1 MSWWV
6 VETSLPLLSLIFL
19 LLHRKR
25 NLADHSSINS
35 RLMNI
40 KFCCAK
46 HYSGKFAE
54 FPGPTLGHSDL
65 QALTLSL
72 MQKVS
77 PSVLNKFPKMDLL
90 FLEQEINCKANQNY
104 SFFFA
109 SPLECHKT
117 RWVQA
122 FMFKK
127 KCKDD
132 SGAHF
137 TRDSCRLTIYVGELS
152 YIITSERSLK
162 VCIA

>member
-1 MSWWV
+1 MV
-6 VETSLPLLSLIFL
+6 GRETPLPLLSVIFL

-25 NLADHSSINS
+25 NLADHSSLNS
-35 RLMNI
+35 RLMSI

-65 QALTLSL
+65 QALKLSL

-90 FLEQEINCKANQNY
+90 VLEQEINCKANQNY
-104 SFFFA
+104 SFFFFFCFTLRM
-109 SPLECHKT
+109 SQTP
-117 RWVQA
+117 WVQA
-122 FMFKK
+122 FVFKK

-137 TRDSCRLTIYVGELS
+137 TRDSCRLTIYVIELS